1 MERIEK
7 LDSYI
12 RDEFLEAALTGFAR
26 HAELS
31 DLNIARKYLSH
42 QRPGVKR
49 AALDILCRLGS
60 SEDVETLI
68 AISKEND
75 GKSRGKA
82 AAAALRIASEPFDV
96 AQTFLNGN
104 VEELAEIGFRWLL
117 EDGSAGTR
125 RLFQDLLNNESEKN
139 RERAIYYLSRR
150 MNEVELRAL
159 LEECLHRES
168 YYYNIVAWLDRLLYA
183 PSFLKEMYLRGL
195 QENVFKVGSPI

>member
-1 MERIEK
+1 
-7 LDSYI
+7 
-12 RDEFLEAALTGFAR
+12 
-26 HAELS
+26 
-31 DLNIARKYLSH
+31 
-42 QRPGVKR
+42 
-49 AALDILCRLGS
+49 LDILCRLGS